1 MVFFK
6 GYWIVMLAA
15 LLISGCAFHKE
26 LGKEEKR
33 VQQEEGLVLQD
44 LAFDHDGKE
53 EYRIQ
58 IEEDGNLESYLVLT
72 DDYNGNCLLLRE
84 YLLDE
89 PMRYN
94 HAKLYSAYYEDSDI
108 DSYLNGEFLER
119 FSESFL
125 DQIEDS
131 TIVIT
136 AKESLGIGGELT
148 TTIRRKVFLL
158 SFEEMGLRS
167 RIRLPEGEALSYF
180 SSLESRIAYYKDGE
194 ADGWWARTPSTA
206 DHDVVGGINSLG
218 GMGTSGVLGPPPI
231 GPYKSGIRPA
241 FCLKGDIPIIKRE
254 EHYIF
259 VE

>member
-1 MVFFK
+1 MMFFK
-6 GYWIVMLAA
+6 GYWIVMLVA
-15 LLISGCAFHKE
+15 LISGCVTHEE
-26 LGKEEKR
+26 LGKEER
-33 VQQEEGLVLQD
+33 MTQQEEGLVLRD

-53 EYRIQ
+53 GYRIQ

-108 DSYLNGEFLER
+108 DSYLSGEFLER

-136 AKESLGIGGELT
+136 AKESLGIGGEVT
-148 TTIRRKVFLL
+148 TTIMRKVFLL
-158 SFEEMGLRS
+158 SYTELGKKLRTY
-167 RIRLPEGEALSYF
+167 LQEGERLSYF
-180 SSLESRIAYYKDGE
+180 SDIDSRIACYKNGKPE
-194 ADGWWARTPSTA
+194 AWWLRTPSIA
-206 DHDVVGGINSLG
+206 SYDIAGGVGSNGVAG
-218 GMGTSGVLGPPPI
+218 GSPIIGPLPI
-231 GPYKSGIRPA
+231 GPYKSGVRPA
-241 FCLKGDIPIIKRE
+241 FCLKGDIPIVKQDG
-254 EHYIF
+254 HYILAD
-259 VE
+259 